1 MNPAGSSVM
10 RFLATSC
17 PYTNADGNIT
27 QNKPDGSTFSDGV
40 QNNRSLVYTINAQGE
55 GDSISCKIY
64 LNGDLVTQ
72 NTSTGKYTVVTCAAR
87 R

>member
-1 MNPAGSSVM
+1 MVSWRPALS
-10 RFLATSC
+10 
-17 PYTNADGNIT
+17 YTDADGNIT
-27 QNKPDGSTFSDGV
+27 QNKPDGVELSDGV
-40 QNNRSLVYTINAQGE
+40 QTTAAWLHHFNAQGE
-55 GDSISCKIY
+55 RTPISCKIY